1 MNSHGKT
8 IIAIIAS
15 FIFGI
20 LSHMIYLN
28 LNDSISSKILKET
41 IAEEPVADLENLVNA
56 KFQSKDKN
64 ELLQEL
70 KIVKKEL
77 ESLRLIRG
85 STEVPLLEKQRKQ
98 FEVVEKTM
106 ELFNS
111 AEFNR
116 DEAVMGIETATEELR
131 FALDLTEEQSKYL
144 KELLESD
151 LETDLEFKQ
160 FLYTRNDLSEDAR
173 EARMVEL
180 RAKLAANQERFEEQL
195 SEQLS
200 EQQMAEYLEFENKKV
215 RLEHEKFSALR
226 STMTQGYISDLNEFQ
241 SSQINRYFEGLV
253 LDTSE
258 LNLGSYGTPLANIIG
273 TKVIEGNDDL
283 SLYLERILTKEQFD
297 EYRNRLSN

>member
-1 MNSHGKT
+1 M
-8 IIAIIAS
+8 
-15 FIFGI
+15 
-20 LSHMIYLN
+20 
-28 LNDSISSKILKET
+28 KET